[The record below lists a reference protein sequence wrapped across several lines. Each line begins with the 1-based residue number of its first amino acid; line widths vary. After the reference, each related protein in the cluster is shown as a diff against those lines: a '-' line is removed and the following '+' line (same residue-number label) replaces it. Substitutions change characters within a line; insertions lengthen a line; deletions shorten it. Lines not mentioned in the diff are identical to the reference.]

1 MKFNA
6 NDYVWSGDPSV
17 ISGNCYVG
25 DNSQNAKDGK
35 FILTNSQIIVSSA
48 ESLTIIPLKFIAHLS
63 SEKSGY
69 GSGRYLRIYTCS
81 HTALTL
87 YFPDA
92 PAWLEWMEKIVKEI
106 SKRIG

>member
-6 NDYVWSGDPSV
+6 NDYVRSGDHSV

-35 FILTNSQIIVSSA
+35 FILTNSQIIVSNA
-48 ESLTIIPLKFIAHLS
+48 ESLTIIPLKSIAHLS
-63 SEKSGY
+63 ARSCY
-69 GSGRYLRIYTCS
+69 GTHSLSVYTGS
-81 HTALTL
+81 QSSALTL

-92 PAWLEWMEKIVKEI
+92 PAWLEWMEKVIREI

>member
-17 ISGNCYVG
+17 ISGNCYEG
-25 DNSQNAKDGK
+25 TNSQNAVDGK

-48 ESLTIIPLKFIAHLS
+48 ESLTIIPLKSIAHLHAS
-63 SEKSGY
+63 SCY
-69 GSGRYLRIYTCS
+69 GNHRLSVFTS
-81 HTALTL
+81 SQSSALTL